1 MYIFLYCD
9 PQQTLVSFCLP
20 LNSLKVNYVV
30 FEMDCLHIPC
40 LMIILRILTAIL
52 RSDSSCLTYTLGDWH
67 TPLMQAEICGTT
79 VAVFLWACA
88 LIVSLH
94 SHFWKCMCIA
104 KLVLDQHSTDSVSN
118 CMIQVKLIPTLIG
131 EVLLY

>member
-67 TPLMQAEICGTT
+67 AHYSH
-79 VAVFLWACA
+79 AVWDLWNNCCS
-88 LIVSLH
+88 LSLGLCIVSLH